1 MSIIFII
8 YLYHNYFIHSSFI
21 NIGKNFS
28 LLLQEAQLYKD
39 KIVGGSINSIEP
51 LLSSHRLSSSSSS
64 IHSSSYLMALS
75 YNNND
80 SDDDHLYNNNNNNHT
95 NFSSN
100 NGDDDNNEVN
110 NRYFHVISSRNNSDS
125 YSNKFQINNQRED
138 NVSKGDYDNN
148 NNKNDNDKQQIIQFS
163 PLLLQNR
170 SSNDSFITTNTN
182 VVITNN
188 NNNNN
193 TSNLNNNNNN
203 IYQKEDLIQRTPWKQ
218 FFTHPIA
225 LSIYLSSFGFGW
237 IGYTLL
243 SEMPSYL
250 TDVLGFDLQSAGI
263 LCIFPYIALFI
274 STISYGYIFNYLQV
288 KYLWTSNT
296 VRIVAML
303 LTYVGSSIIL
313 VICAFQENK
322 YAAYTFMIIS
332 QVCLYE

>member
-64 IHSSSYLMALS
+64 IHSSSYLMAFS
-75 YNNND
+75 YDNNNNC
-80 SDDDHLYNNNNNNHT
+80 DDDHLYNNNNNNHT

-138 NVSKGDYDNN
+138 NVSRGDYDNN
-148 NNKNDNDKQQIIQFS
+148 NDNDKQQIIQFS
-163 PLLLQNR
+163 PLLFQNR

-193 TSNLNNNNNN
+193 TSNLNNNNDN

-322 YAAYTFMIIS
+322 YAAYTLMIIS
-332 QVCLYE
+332 QVRLYE

>member
-75 YNNND
+75 YNNN
-80 SDDDHLYNNNNNNHT
+80 NNNHT
-95 NFSSN
+95 NFSRN
-100 NGDDDNNEVN
+100 NGDDENNEVN

-322 YAAYTFMIIS
+322 YAAYIFMIIS

>member
-1 MSIIFII
+1 VSIIFII

-64 IHSSSYLMALS
+64 IHSSSYLMAFS
-75 YNNND
+75 YNNNNN

-100 NGDDDNNEVN
+100 NGDDENNEVN

-138 NVSKGDYDNN
+138 NVSRGDYDNN
-148 NNKNDNDKQQIIQFS
+148 NNDNDNDKQQKL
-163 PLLLQNR
+163 LLLQNR

-193 TSNLNNNNNN
+193 TSNNTSNLNNNNN

-263 LCIFPYIALFI
+263 LCIFPYITLFI

-332 QVCLYE
+332 QVRLYE

>member
-1 MSIIFII
+1 MA
-8 YLYHNYFIHSSFI
+8 HSY
-21 NIGKNFS
+21 N
-28 LLLQEAQLYKD
+28 
-39 KIVGGSINSIEP
+39 
-51 LLSSHRLSSSSSS
+51 
-64 IHSSSYLMALS
+64 
-75 YNNND
+75 NNND
-80 SDDDHLYNNNNNNHT
+80 SDNDHPYNNNNNNHT

-100 NGDDDNNEVN
+100 NGDDENNEVN
-110 NRYFHVISSRNNSDS
+110 NRYFHVVSSRNNSDS
-125 YSNKFQINNQRED
+125 YSNKFQINNQREN
-138 NVSKGDYDNN
+138 NVSRGDYVDDNN
-148 NNKNDNDKQQIIQFS
+148 INDNDKQQIIQFS
-163 PLLLQNR
+163 PLQSR
-170 SSNDSFITTNTN
+170 SNDSFITTNTN
-182 VVITNN
+182 VITNNNNTNN

-193 TSNLNNNNNN
+193 NNNINNN

-296 VRIVAML
+296 IRIVAML

-332 QVCLYE
+332 QVRLYE

>member
-1 MSIIFII
+1 VSIIFII

-75 YNNND
+75 YNNN
-80 SDDDHLYNNNNNNHT
+80 NNNHT
-95 NFSSN
+95 NFSRN
-100 NGDDDNNEVN
+100 NGDDENNEVN

-322 YAAYTFMIIS
+322 YAAYIFMIIS